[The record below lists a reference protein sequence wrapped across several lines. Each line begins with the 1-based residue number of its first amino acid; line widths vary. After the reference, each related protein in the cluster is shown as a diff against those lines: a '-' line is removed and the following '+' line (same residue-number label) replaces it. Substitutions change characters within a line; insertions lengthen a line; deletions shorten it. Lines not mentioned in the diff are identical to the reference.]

1 MDMQATP
8 ATGYEFIKQL
18 KIDLRRQGIKRNLPD
33 LLAMSPQNDPF
44 NAGSEGN
51 WQAARW
57 FADHLARLDLIVRD
71 VHLRRVHYKL
81 VSQDPPPPLWNGKAY
96 ENTLGCWGSLGTASK
111 QARYLKLVNVE
122 IFDDRR
128 NPDPYLFMEPAGIPI
143 PKWKLDHWWEWSL
156 PEIQVELADDL
167 NWRFPHLTVEGYEFD
182 QADQPFL
189 LEVWIE
195 KSTMEDVL
203 LPLCRRHAANYVPAI
218 GFQSIT
224 GTIRMLQRLMDFVR
238 HGNAKPVRI
247 FYISDFDPAGDFMPP
262 SIARQIEFW
271 LRDFA
276 PDADI
281 KLQPLALTAEQVL
294 HYKLPPIPIKEGD
307 KRQSG
312 FKERYGVDGATEL
325 DALEALH
332 PGELG
337 RLVEMAM
344 TPYRDS
350 TLSKRMREADQEA
363 RKTLN
368 QAWQER
374 QKEDEETFEDRLE
387 NIRERAESILESFK
401 AELESLADRLT
412 KAYRDAG
419 IEDDLTELRSDMEQA
434 LDELEVTLPDR
445 PTAEVD
451 PPDESVW
458 LFDARRDYMTQLTF
472 YKDRCNGAGGG

>member
-1 MDMQATP
+1 M
-8 ATGYEFIKQL
+8 YRE
-18 KIDLRRQGIKRNLPD
+18 
-33 LLAMSPQNDPF
+33 
-44 NAGSEGN
+44 
-51 WQAARW
+51 
-57 FADHLARLDLIVRD
+57 LD
-71 VHLRRVHYKL
+71 Y
-81 VSQDPPPPLWNGKAY
+81 W
-96 ENTLGCWGSLGTASK
+96 
-111 QARYLKLVNVE
+111 
-122 IFDDRR
+122 
-128 NPDPYLFMEPAGIPI
+128 
-143 PKWKLDHWWEWSL
+143 WKWSL
-156 PEIQVELADDL
+156 PEIQVELADSL
-167 NWRFPHLTVEGYEFD
+167 NWGLPDLTVEGYEFD
-182 QADQPFL
+182 QADHPYL

-203 LPLCRRHAANYVPAI
+203 LPICRHHAANYVPAI

-238 HGNAKPVRI
+238 HGNVKPVRI

-337 RLVEMAM
+337 RLVETAIA
-344 TPYRDS
+344 PYRDS
-350 TLSKRMREADQEA
+350 TLSKRMREAGQEA

-374 QKEDEETFEDRLE
+374 QEEEDETFEDRLE

-412 KAYRDAG
+412 KAYRDDG
-419 IEDDLTELRSDMEQA
+419 IEEDLAELRSDMEQA
-434 LDELEVTLPDR
+434 LDDLEVTLPDR

-451 PPDESVW
+451 PPDESAW

-472 YKDRCNGAGGG
+472 YKDRCNSAGGG